1 MNPRTKRN
9 LILITA
15 LVLLVAA
22 VILWAKTPR
31 TFEQA
36 MGNGFDRIR
45 VDQVHAFVPTV
56 RGGEAD
62 THEVTL
68 YPEDPAYEEL
78 WTLLDEQE
86 FYPAMRKVQSQQM
99 QLDHYAY
106 LSFLIQEEDSWYSWR
121 VDMPGSRYI
130 QFLGYNK
137 SRHFSPSGGLDFQQ
151 DVIDLLLA
159 QPYTSS

>member
-9 LILITA
+9 LTLVTV

-22 VILWAKTPR
+22 VTLWAKTPR

-36 MGNGFDRIR
+36 MGNGFDRDR
-45 VDQVHAFVPTV
+45 VDHVQAFVSAV
-56 RGGEAD
+56 NGDME

-68 YPEDPAYEEL
+68 DPQDPAYEAL

-86 FYPAMRKVQSQQM
+86 FYPAMQKVQSQQM

-130 QFLGYNK
+130 QFLGYGK
-137 SRHFSPSGGLDFQQ
+137 SHHFSPSGGLAFQQ